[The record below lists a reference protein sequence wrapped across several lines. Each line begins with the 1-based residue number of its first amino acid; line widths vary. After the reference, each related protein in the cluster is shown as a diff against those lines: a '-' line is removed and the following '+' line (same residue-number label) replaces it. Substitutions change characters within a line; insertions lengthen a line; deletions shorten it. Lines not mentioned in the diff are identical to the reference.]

1 MKKKLRLNKKTIYPV
16 SIPYISQRDIN
27 SVNKVLKNGWISS
40 DGPEVRKFESE
51 FSKFIGRKYSV
62 TVSSGTAALEIAIK
76 ALGIKKN
83 DEVLIPNF
91 TIISNA
97 LAVVKQQ
104 AKPVLVD
111 CNLENW
117 NIDINQLENKIN
129 KKTKAIIITHIYSFA
144 NDMDK
149 ILKICRKN
157 SIFVIEDAAE
167 VIGLKYKNK
176 KCGSF
181 GDISTFSFYAN
192 KQITTG
198 EGGMIS
204 VNKFDL
210 YNKCKSLRNLCFG
223 KLNRFNHEDIGWNY
237 RMTNIQ
243 AALGLSQIKNIN
255 KIVKKKIMIG
265 RQYYKNLKL
274 NKNLTILPP
283 FISYSKNIYWVV
295 GILIKNKKIKSS
307 LLAIELRKFG
317 IMTRPFFWPMH
328 EQKIFKKMKLFKKSK
343 FPNSSYLARYGLYLP
358 SYYNLNNKQ
367 IDYISSVVNNILK
380 QLYSYKSQH
389 KYTGNDYCT

>member
-16 SIPYISQRDIN
+16 SIPYISQGDIN

-129 KKTKAIIITHIYSFA
+129 KKTKAIIVTHIYSFA

-328 EQKIFKKMKLFKKSK
+328 EQQIFKKMKLFKKSK

-380 QLYSYKSQH
+380 
-389 KYTGNDYCT
+389 

>member
-62 TVSSGTAALEIAIK
+62 AVSSGTAALEIAIK

-129 KKTKAIIITHIYSFA
+129 KKTKAIIVTHIYSFA

-283 FISYSKNIYWVV
+283 SISYSKNIYWVV

-328 EQKIFKKMKLFKKSK
+328 EQQIFKKMKLFKKSK

-380 QLYSYKSQH
+380 
-389 KYTGNDYCT
+389 

>member
-157 SIFVIEDAAE
+157 RIFVIEDAAE

-283 FISYSKNIYWVV
+283 SISYSKNIYWVV

-380 QLYSYKSQH
+380 
-389 KYTGNDYCT
+389 

>member
-51 FSKFIGRKYSV
+51 FSKFIDRKYSV
-62 TVSSGTAALEIAIK
+62 AVSSGTAALEIAIK

-129 KKTKAIIITHIYSFA
+129 KKTKAIIVTHIYSFA

-157 SIFVIEDAAE
+157 RIFVIEDAAE

-328 EQKIFKKMKLFKKSK
+328 EQQIFKKMKLFKKSK

-380 QLYSYKSQH
+380 
-389 KYTGNDYCT
+389 